1 MIKKN
6 EKDQGIPLAE
16 EVSSFTDSFPADK
29 SADSRT
35 PLANML
41 SVGPRRSS
49 SSSIKRPKFDDELA
63 DTSGLKRGS
72 SRKTSES
79 SPSNAKVKKVGRLSM
94 CKNWPSK
101 SCSFRC
107 IHSDYAFARL
117 YRIVI
122 LVKNKLFFYFNP
134 FHANG
139 LPTHLRKSENLHFS
153 AVLKLEKTD
162 FQQLTNIWFRFGRC
176 RTL

>member
-1 MIKKN
+1 MIEKD
-6 EKDQGIPLAE
+6 EKDQGIPLTE
-16 EVSSFTDSFPADK
+16 EVSSSTDIFPANK

-49 SSSIKRPKFDDELA
+49 SRSIKRPKFDDELV

-79 SPSNAKVKKVGRLSM
+79 SPSDARVKKVGRLSM
-94 CKNWPSK
+94 CKNCPSK
-101 SCSFRC
+101 SYSFC
-107 IHSDYAFARL
+107 CTHSEYAFARL
-117 YRIVI
+117 YRVVI
-122 LVKNKLFFYFNP
+122 LVKNKRFFFYFNP

-153 AVLKLEKTD
+153 GCFEIRKTD
-162 FQQLTNIWFRFGRC
+162 FQQLTNR
-176 RTL
+176 

>member
-1 MIKKN
+1 MMKKN

-16 EVSSFTDSFPADK
+16 KVSSFTDIFPADK

-49 SSSIKRPKFDDELA
+49 SRSIKRPKFDDELV

-94 CKNWPSK
+94 CKN
-101 SCSFRC
+101 
-107 IHSDYAFARL
+107 
-117 YRIVI
+117 
-122 LVKNKLFFYFNP
+122 
-134 FHANG
+134 
-139 LPTHLRKSENLHFS
+139 
-153 AVLKLEKTD
+153 
-162 FQQLTNIWFRFGRC
+162 
-176 RTL
+176 

>member
-1 MIKKN
+1 MIEKD
-6 EKDQGIPLAE
+6 EKDQGIPLTE
-16 EVSSFTDSFPADK
+16 EVSSSTDIFPANK

-49 SSSIKRPKFDDELA
+49 SCSIKRPKFDDELV

-79 SPSNAKVKKVGRLSM
+79 SPSDAKVKKVGRLSM
-94 CKNWPSK
+94 CKNCLSK
-101 SCSFRC
+101 SYSFCC

-117 YRIVI
+117 YRVVI
-122 LVKNKLFFYFNP
+122 LVKNKRFFLILTHFMP
-134 FHANG
+134 MVS
-139 LPTHLRKSENLHFS
+139 LPTWENQKTSIFL
-153 AVLKLEKTD
+153 AVLKLEKQI
-162 FQQLTNIWFRFGRC
+162 FSN
-176 RTL
+176 